1 MVQHKIYL
9 ITIAFLM
16 LWYTGIGA
24 QSTMSLEECMQS
36 ARENY
41 PLYGNFKHIE
51 DQLDL
56 RLKNLNANYYPQ
68 LDLNAQASHQND
80 VPHIESSNLPFA
92 VPQGPKDQY
101 KASVDIQQV
110 IFDAG
115 RTKVAKEVEQV
126 NTDAQKSSL
135 EVELYKIRSKVIQT
149 YFLILT
155 IDEQIKLI
163 EYKSTTIEKRLQE
176 IESAVANGMIL
187 ASQADYLKVEVLT
200 IKQEL
205 IRLSEGKKA
214 ALKIMETLT
223 GKVISENTDFVEP
236 TGLSQQQI
244 FIRPEY
250 KYFNDQRQQISVMQK
265 MNVKE
270 RLPYVAGFG
279 QFGYGNPGF
288 NMLKDQLAPFYII
301 GIKLKWNIWDWK
313 QTSRIKQYFQIQSNR
328 IDLQQSVFDMNIDMA
343 SRDVNSKINQMQ
355 KIMDQDDEIIQ
366 LRKRITASSTSQL
379 NNGTITASD
388 YLNDLNMESIALL
401 SKKLHQLELVK
412 SQIELVD
419 LKGSSVNTKK

>member
-1 MVQHKIYL
+1 MVQYKFYYFAILLLTVLH
-9 ITIAFLM
+9 
-16 LWYTGIGA
+16 TGIKG
-24 QSTMSLEECMQS
+24 QSTITLEECMQL

-56 RLKNLNANYYPQ
+56 RLKNLNVNYYPH

-101 KASVDIQQV
+101 KASIDIQQV

-126 NTDAQKSSL
+126 NTQAQKSSM

-155 IDEQIKLI
+155 IDEQIKLT
-163 EYKSTTIEKRLQE
+163 EYKTGIIEKRLQE
-176 IESAVANGMIL
+176 VESAVRNGMVL
-187 ASQADYLKVEVLT
+187 ASQADYLKVEVLS
-200 IKQEL
+200 IKQEQ
-205 IRLSEGKKA
+205 IRLSEGKNT
-214 ALKIMETLT
+214 ALNILETLI
-223 GKVISENTDFVEP
+223 GKEFFDDMVFKAP

-250 KYFNDQRQQISVMQK
+250 KYFNDQRQQATIMQK
-265 MNVKE
+265 MNAKE

-288 NMLKDQLAPFYII
+288 NMLKDELAPFCMV
-301 GIKLKWNIWDWK
+301 GIKLHWNIWDWK
-313 QTSRIKQYFQIQSNR
+313 QSSRNKQYFQIQSNR
-328 IDLQQSVFDMNIDMA
+328 VDIQQSVFDMKIEMA
-343 SRDVNSKINQMQ
+343 GEDVNSKINQMQ
-355 KIMDQDDEIIQ
+355 KIMDKDDEIIQ
-366 LRKRITASSTSQL
+366 LRKRITVSSTSQL

-388 YLNDLNMESIALL
+388 YLNDLNMESMALL
-401 SKKLHQLELVK
+401 SKKVHELELLK
-412 SQIELVD
+412 SQIELLD
-419 LKGSSVNTKK
+419 LKGAKQ